1 MGVRSN
7 LSGLVSFL
15 TKQILNE
22 MGTKKRVDL
31 VARTRKQFAG
41 H

>member
-1 MGVRSN
+1 MGVGSN
-7 LSGLVSFL
+7 LYGLVSFL

-22 MGTKKRVDL
+22 MGTKKRVGL
-31 VARTRKQFAG
+31 AARTRIQFAG